1 MFGCEAEF
9 CLHRNKHGQ
18 KGAIEFFSDINRYTS
33 LELPYVA
40 KGGRLAK
47 PSLEWARTLF
57 DHNEHF
63 IELSNMGE
71 EDRSVKFMLM
81 AYFSLRCFFL

>member
-47 PSLEWARTLF
+47 PR
-57 DHNEHF
+57 D
-63 IELSNMGE
+63 
-71 EDRSVKFMLM
+71 SVQNSRKRGQSKEGSQRWMNP
-81 AYFSLRCFFL
+81 

>member
-40 KGGRLAK
+40 KGGRLGK
-47 PSLEWARTLF
+47 R
-57 DHNEHF
+57 
-63 IELSNMGE
+63 
-71 EDRSVKFMLM
+71 
-81 AYFSLRCFFL
+81 